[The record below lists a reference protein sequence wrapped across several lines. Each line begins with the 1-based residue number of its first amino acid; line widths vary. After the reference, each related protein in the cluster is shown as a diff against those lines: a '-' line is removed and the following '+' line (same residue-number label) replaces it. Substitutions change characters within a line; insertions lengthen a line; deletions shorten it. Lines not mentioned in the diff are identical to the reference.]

1 MSDGRAATGRAPFVM
16 AYTLKPGIS
25 FCQVA
30 GRTVFLDLPADRY
43 FCLSPDAEHSFVRL
57 AGGASP
63 QPEDARILKGLETR
77 GVLRAGEAGTVR
89 FSCPAV
95 PEAHSSLLDA
105 APVPVPPNQTL
116 LAALALMRAPLQL
129 RLFGLHAAITR
140 LRKRKMRL
148 EPGRLE
154 QEKLAR
160 GAAAFARL
168 RAIATT
174 NDQCLPRS
182 LAVAERLFAAGVG
195 AELVLAVK
203 LQPFAAHA
211 WVQWRDIVVNDR
223 VDAVRDFTPILVV

>member
-1 MSDGRAATGRAPFVM
+1 M

-43 FCLSPDAEHSFVRL
+43 FCLSPDAEHSFARL
-57 AGGASP
+57 ASGASP
-63 QPEDARILKGLETR
+63 QPEDARILKGLEMR
-77 GVLRAGEAGTVR
+77 GVLRAGEAGTVPS
-89 FSCPAV
+89 SCPAV

-105 APVPVPPNQTL
+105 APVPASPNQTL

-129 RLFGLHAAITR
+129 RLFGLRAAIAR
-140 LRKRKMRL
+140 LRTRKARL
-148 EPGRLE
+148 KSKGSE
-154 QEKLAR
+154 QDKLKQS
-160 GAAAFARL
+160 AAAFARL
-168 RAIATT
+168 RAITTT

-182 LAVAERLFAAGVG
+182 LTVAERLFAAGVS